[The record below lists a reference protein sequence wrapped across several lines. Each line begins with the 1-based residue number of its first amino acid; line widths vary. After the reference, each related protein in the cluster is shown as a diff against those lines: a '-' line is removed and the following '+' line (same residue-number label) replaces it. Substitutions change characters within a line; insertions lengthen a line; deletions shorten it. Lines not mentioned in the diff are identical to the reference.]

1 MYKTILIPL
10 DGSERAAAILP
21 QVETLARCMDSKLIL
36 LRVVEPVAAAVT
48 THDAWPTLY
57 AAEIDHLVKQAENYL
72 TQMCKSYENTGFQVE
87 CKLVHGPVVDAIIK
101 VADEID
107 ADLIAMASHG
117 RSGLGSVFY
126 GSVAAGILQ
135 RVERPLLLVRSR

>member
-1 MYKTILIPL
+1 MF
-10 DGSERAAAILP
+10 AALP
-21 QVETLARCMDSKLIL
+21 SLLVVVALAEGYVHALGEADSSSQK
-36 LRVVEPVAAAVT
+36 EPIAAAVT

-57 AAEIDHLVKQAENYL
+57 ASEIDHLVKQAEDYL
-72 TQMCKSYENTGFQVE
+72 ARVCASYENTEYKVD

-101 VADEID
+101 VAEEID

-126 GSVAAGILQ
+126 GSVAAGVLQ